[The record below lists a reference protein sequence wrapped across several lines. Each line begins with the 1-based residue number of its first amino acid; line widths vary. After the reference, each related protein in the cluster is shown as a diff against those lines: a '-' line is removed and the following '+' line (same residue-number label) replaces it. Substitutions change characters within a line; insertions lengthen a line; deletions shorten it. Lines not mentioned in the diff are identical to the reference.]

1 MAVAAHNR
9 HPWDKWPVAPGLEC
23 TARRPL
29 STISMNDVV
38 CIVPIYK
45 SVNLVE
51 IKAREKLNRR
61 HMVDIPR
68 IQFFAQRRYLS
79 AFGGSGK
86 LAIYG

>member
-1 MAVAAHNR
+1 MNGAVC
-9 HPWDKWPVAPGLEC
+9 L
-23 TARRPL
+23 L
-29 STISMNDVV
+29 
-38 CIVPIYK
+38 PIYK

-61 HMVDIPR
+61 HMFDIPR
-68 IQFFAQRRYLS
+68 VQFFAQRRYLS